1 MPNIAAIMM
10 ALDGWKLVKVLG
22 GFYILFD
29 GMLLDNIVA
38 WKKHNRFGK
47 MFISVVIEH
56 FTLQFKIAVK
66 MACGESFNEIFFLKK
81 LILFKANI

>member
-1 MPNIAAIMM
+1 MM

-38 WKKHNRFGK
+38 WKKAQSFRKN
-47 MFISVVIEH
+47 MFSLVFIEY

-66 MACGESFNEIFFLKK
+66 MACDESFYEIYSWK
-81 LILFKANI
+81 KANTV